1 MKLAKIAFA
10 CVAAV
15 SISAVAD
22 DYSNTVAILP
32 VEKALNAMP
41 LTVNFTDANGNALSA
56 DKVVK
61 TAGLPSGLPSG
72 SALYVYDG
80 VSAYTKFDL
89 SGTAWVPTNDGKKYV
104 VDSTG
109 QLVVTNAAAASDV
122 TVARGA
128 AVFLETPSTFSGNFY
143 VAGTP
148 VDYDPNT
155 PGSGTTTTIS
165 EGANLIGA
173 PTAAAFDLNSNT
185 ATWTGIAE
193 STFTSDAAT
202 AKISAIGDAIEV
214 PTGDGGVSTT
224 YYYRKGTGW
233 NCWGYFVKSGRSSTF
248 TTTGCE
254 IPAGRGFWYIRK
266 ASAGSMTIR
275 W

>member
-32 VEKALNAMP
+32 VEKTLTAMP

-61 TAGLPSGLPSG
+61 TAGLPSG
-72 SALYVYDG
+72 SALYVYDKDT
-80 VSAYTKFDL
+80 STYTKFDL
-89 SGTAWVPTNDGKKYV
+89 DYTNKAWVPANGGKTYV
-104 VDSTG
+104 LNESG
-109 QLVVTNAAAASDV
+109 QLVEGTAPAASAVNV
-122 TVARGA
+122 TRGA

>member
-15 SISAVAD
+15 SISAVAED
-22 DYSNTVAILP
+22 FSNTVAILP
-32 VEKALNAMP
+32 VAKTLNAMP
-41 LTVNFTDANGNALSA
+41 LTANFTDAEGNALPA
-56 DKVVK
+56 EKVVK
-61 TAGLPSGLPSG
+61 TANLPTG
-72 SALYVYDG
+72 SYLYVYNNGVYIKYALKSDKSGWDLVQNKTYTVGANGALTEGDG
-80 VSAYTKFDL
+80 VTSANL
-89 SGTAWVPTNDGKKYV
+89 P
-104 VDSTG
+104 
-109 QLVVTNAAAASDV
+109 
-122 TVARGA
+122 VARGT
-128 AVFLETPSTFSGNFY
+128 AVFLETPANESATFY